1 MSKIITLILG
11 IALGLVILIVTV
23 FGIGALEAYVCMEI
37 SDWFNI
43 PIAKDLV
50 FGQMFGLTILVGL
63 LTMKIKS
70 KTEESDED
78 STKAAV
84 SAVVQKVITILS
96 TWFLAWAVYKI
107 ILFYC

>member
-1 MSKIITLILG
+1 MSKIITSILG

-23 FGIGALEAYVCMEI
+23 FGIGALEAFVCMEI

-63 LTMKIKS
+63 LTMKTKS

>member
-1 MSKIITLILG
+1 MSKIITSILG

-50 FGQMFGLTILVGL
+50 FGQMFGLTILVRL

>member
-1 MSKIITLILG
+1 MSKIITSILG

-63 LTMKIKS
+63 LTMKTKS

>member
-1 MSKIITLILG
+1 MSKIITSILG

-23 FGIGALEAYVCMEI
+23 FGIGALEAFVCMEI

-50 FGQMFGLTILVGL
+50 FGQMFGLTILIGL
-63 LTMKIKS
+63 LTMKTKS